1 MRKFL
6 SISLI
11 FVVIIAAIFFFQDD
25 LLDFYQ
31 KIFSRLPEIE
41 KGITGLVKEVQQQI
55 STPAPLRAE
64 KEAQKAFL
72 TKAGVIEWTNTQREK
87 YGLPLLK
94 ESAELDASAAIK
106 IEDMFQKQ
114 YFAHDY
120 PTGEGVGDLAEHAGY
135 EFIAIGENLAL
146 GNFENDEVLVQS
158 WMDSLGHR
166 KNILSPKYQDIGVAV
181 LKCTFEDKIT
191 WLAVQHFGLPFS
203 ACPQPDEATK
213 TTIELNQSQIK
224 DLTLALEELK
234 AEIEAIKPKRGE
246 FYIQKVEEYNTLVG
260 QYNSLINKTEQL
272 VNQYNNQVNLFND
285 CATRTE

>member
-6 SISLI
+6 IVFLI
-11 FVVIIAAIFFFQDD
+11 FVAIIAVVLFFRND

-41 KGITGLVKEVQQQI
+41 KGLTGLVKEVQRQI
-55 STPAPLRAE
+55 STPPPLRAE

-72 TKAGVIEWTNTQREK
+72 TKSGVIGWTNTQREK
-87 YGLPLLK
+87 YGLPPLK

-114 YFAHDY
+114 YFAHNS

-146 GNFENDEVLVQS
+146 GNFENDETLVQA
-158 WMDSLGHR
+158 WMDSPGHR
-166 KNILSPKYQDIGVAV
+166 ENILSPKYQEIGVAV
-181 LKCTFEDKIT
+181 LKCNFEDKIT

-213 TTIELNQSQIK
+213 TTIESNQKQIEELRTVLK
-224 DLTLALEELK
+224 ELK
-234 AEIEAIKPKRGE
+234 AEIEAIKPKLGE
-246 FYIQKVEEYNTLVG
+246 FYNQKVEQYNTLVG
-260 QYNSLINKTEQL
+260 QYNNLINKTEQL
-272 VNQYNNQVNLFND
+272 VSQYNGQVNLFND
-285 CATRTE
+285 CATKAE

>member
-1 MRKFL
+1 MRKFIIL
-6 SISLI
+6 FLILLI
-11 FVVIIAAIFFFQDD
+11 FSGIFFFFQDD

-41 KGITGLVKEVQQQI
+41 KGLTGLVKEVQRQI
-55 STPAPLRAE
+55 STPPPLRAE
-64 KEAQKAFL
+64 KEAAKAFL
-72 TKAGVIEWTNTQREK
+72 TKSGVIEWTNSQREK
-87 YGLPLLK
+87 YGLPPLK

-114 YFAHDY
+114 YFAHNS
-120 PTGEGVGDLAEHAGY
+120 PTEEGVGDLAEHAGY

-158 WMDSLGHR
+158 WMDSPGHR
-166 KNILSPKYQDIGVAV
+166 ENILSSKYQEIGVAV
-181 LKCTFEDKIT
+181 LKCNFEDKIT

-213 TTIELNQSQIK
+213 TAIESNQKQIEELGVVLK
-224 DLTLALEELK
+224 ELK

-246 FYIQKVEEYNTLVG
+246 FYIQKVEEYNTIVG
-260 QYNSLINKTEQL
+260 QYNNLINKTEQL

-285 CATRTE
+285 CATGAE